1 MEEFERK
8 IRQKLKNI
16 GPDNKVYLKKNYAYE
31 IFSKHNVNDYEV
43 DYLFDM
49 KKIIA
54 ITQNLAFPEERMD
67 AEINAGK
74 NRKLKIIFMFN
85 PVFKGK
91 RLKDKVGII
100 TAFLI

>member
-8 IRQKLKNI
+8 IRQKLKSI
-16 GPDNKVYLKKNYAYE
+16 GPDNKIYLKDNYAYE
-31 IFSKHNVNDYEV
+31 IFSKHNVKDYEV

-54 ITQNLAFPEERMD
+54 ISQNLAFPEERMD

-74 NRKLKIIFMFN
+74 NRKLKIIFMFD
-85 PVFKGK
+85 PMYK
-91 RLKDKVGII
+91 RKKLKDKVGII
-100 TAFLI
+100 TAFPI

>member
-8 IRQKLKNI
+8 IRQKLKSI
-16 GPDNKVYLKKNYAYE
+16 GTDNQIYLKEDYAYV
-31 IFSKHNVNDYEV
+31 IFSKHKVKEYEV

-54 ITQNLAFPEERMD
+54 ITPNLAFPEERMD

-74 NRKLKIIFMFN
+74 NRKLKIIFMFD

-91 RLKDKVGII
+91 KLKDKVGII
-100 TAFLI
+100 TAFPI